1 MKKMNKV
8 LFTIAILSL
17 LLLTACGTKEKQD
30 EFKIIQDNVN
40 AAVYNLDEQGTYF
53 AVKDYDTSKV
63 YLEMARQNFLIM
75 VENVEILEKD
85 YDVIADKKMIGSIG
99 SIVLARQ
106 KMMEANELFYAKGV
120 GTLSTQQSIAR
131 SELVSKKYSEGADA
145 LELSINEIEQMPLEE
160 KQYIKTNYDLDMDI
174 VLNIMKPTYT
184 SVRKLENITSSMTDT
199 LKELDA
205 RFND

>member
-1 MKKMNKV
+1 MNKV